1 MILDINLSMH
11 KKGEVSAPTSLN
23 LPPKILTFLRGREDS
38 NPHKKLMEK
47 VSASNQYR
55 LLLFDDNKVRMSRK
69 PGKKQKENLVGCTG
83 KVKDEREIGEE
94 CIEDTGALNWSPMML
109 RKKNSESIKSW

>member
-47 VSASNQYR
+47 VSASSQYR
-55 LLLFDDNKVRMSRK
+55 LLLFDDNKVKIARK
-69 PGKKQKENLVGCTG
+69 PRKKQKQNPVGRTG
-83 KVKDEREIGEE
+83 EGK
-94 CIEDTGALNWSPMML
+94 T
-109 RKKNSESIKSW
+109 